1 MSRATKRNHDTD
13 PAEQLSLLSLEELA
27 ALRSS
32 SASRPRKGEV
42 ASRKRHPQDV
52 EERFIQR
59 AGATQPK
66 FPGL

>member
-1 MSRATKRNHDTD
+1 MSRATQQYHDTD
-13 PAEQLSLLSLEELA
+13 SAEQLSLLSQEELA

-32 SASRPRKGEV
+32 VASRPRKGEIV
-42 ASRKRHPQDV
+42 SRKARRQDV

-66 FPGL
+66 FPGI